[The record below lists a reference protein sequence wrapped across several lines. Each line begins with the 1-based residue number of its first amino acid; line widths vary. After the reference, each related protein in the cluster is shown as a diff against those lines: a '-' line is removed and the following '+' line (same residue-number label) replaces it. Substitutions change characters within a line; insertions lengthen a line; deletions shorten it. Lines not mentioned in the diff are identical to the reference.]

1 MAKLDGVTIFVAGIG
16 IGVAATLLL
25 KDREL
30 RNRVGNA
37 LSNGSRTV
45 TDRLS
50 DALSDAEG
58 TLRKGEKLMSDVK
71 TKVKNQ
77 IDDTAAGAK
86 KVVDKVA
93 DKSKEAAHQ
102 AKEAAHQAGEHLER
116 GGKRL
121 QDA

>member
-1 MAKLDGVTIFVAGIG
+1 
-16 IGVAATLLL
+16 
-25 KDREL
+25 
-30 RNRVGNA
+30 
-37 LSNGSRTV
+37 
-45 TDRLS
+45 
-50 DALSDAEG
+50 
-58 TLRKGEKLMSDVK
+58 
-71 TKVKNQ
+71 VKNQ